1 MSNIKS
7 ARADFV
13 KSGDQQA
20 IMVTMHFDEGDNTF
34 FIADPRVIKAFD
46 DNADNA
52 LTAALFTVSI
62 TQGSPMAT
70 QVYKLDQLKGANE
83 EDQAFVEEARR
94 VLKEQVAIAEWTA
107 SAKAA

>member
-13 KSGDQQA
+13 KAGEQSA

-34 FIADPRVIKAFD
+34 FLADPRVIKSFD
-46 DNADNA
+46 DNADQA
-52 LTAALFTVSI
+52 LTAALFAVSI
-62 TQGSPMAT
+62 TQGLPAAT
-70 QVYKLDQLKGANE
+70 TVYKLDKLKGRSP

-94 VLKEQVAIAEWTA
+94 VLKEQVAIAEWHA
-107 SAKAA
+107 DKAA